1 MDETTRAPAL
11 FSTFVMGLASAAL
24 IELGIVED
32 PQSKQKRF
40 RKDQA
45 RSHIDL
51 LAMLQE
57 KTVGNLTTEEKELIE
72 RVLVDLR
79 LQFAKAAR

>member
-1 MDETTRAPAL
+1 MDESLRQPAL
-11 FSTFVMGLASAAL
+11 FSTFIMGLASAAL
-24 IELGIVED
+24 IELGVVED
-32 PQSKQKRF
+32 PQTKQKRF
-40 RKDQA
+40 RQDQA

-57 KTVGNLTTEEKELIE
+57 KTVGNLTAEEKELLE

-79 LQFAKAAR
+79 LQFAKTAR